1 MAPCKHN
8 DRYTLRKT
16 IFMRALH
23 SDLVDICVGY
33 PNVCSPLGAWKNA
46 AAPWG
51 SPSVVNA
58 DLVCGG
64 NSLKTPK
71 QNCSPP
77 RIRAP
82 TPRRL
87 RSRIVIGLF
96 FSCWAPF
103 CAFPVAPSIPRVIW
117 KIKKRQ
123 RHDHSLALYW
133 PRQFWLTGLVQ
144 MAISLWS
151 SSWTVWTWSPSPAA
165 RYAVQTQSHCTWRHC
180 CCLAE

>member
-1 MAPCKHN
+1 MAPCRHN

-16 IFMRALH
+16 IFMVFALWSGWH
-23 SDLVDICVGY
+23 LHGVPKCLFTSRSLKK
-33 PNVCSPLGAWKNA
+33 CSSSL
-46 AAPWG
+46 

-87 RSRIVIGLF
+87 RSRVVIGLF
-96 FSCWAPF
+96 FSCWALF
-103 CAFPVAPSIPRVIW
+103 YAFPVAPSIPRVIW

-165 RYAVQTQSHCTWRHC
+165 RYAVQTQSHCTWQHC